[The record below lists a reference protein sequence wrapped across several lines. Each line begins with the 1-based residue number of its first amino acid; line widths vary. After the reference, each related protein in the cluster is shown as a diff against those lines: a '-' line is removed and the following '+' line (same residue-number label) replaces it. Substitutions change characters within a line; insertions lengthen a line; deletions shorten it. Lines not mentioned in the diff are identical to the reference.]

1 MSGLP
6 VTIFP
11 GLGGRLAPENERI
24 VERERST
31 DEGEKE
37 RDKIWERERDTVSPE
52 FTVLAGFLCDPGHSF
67 SADLGLLSDSE
78 AWGVDLLNTQEL
90 FYSVVLVFIKQLLYR
105 HHWRN
110 RNELE

>member
-1 MSGLP
+1 MSRLP

-37 RDKIWERERDTVSPE
+37 RDKIWERERETPFPLNSQSWLASCVTLDIPSLRTWVSSLIRKRGE
-52 FTVLAGFLCDPGHSF
+52 WIC
-67 SADLGLLSDSE
+67 
-78 AWGVDLLNTQEL
+78 
-90 FYSVVLVFIKQLLYR
+90 
-105 HHWRN
+105 
-110 RNELE
+110 